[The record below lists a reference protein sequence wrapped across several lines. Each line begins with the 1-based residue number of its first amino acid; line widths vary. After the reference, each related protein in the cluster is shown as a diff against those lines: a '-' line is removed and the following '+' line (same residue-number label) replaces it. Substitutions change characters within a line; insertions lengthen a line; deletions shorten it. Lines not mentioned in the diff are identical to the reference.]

1 MLKLQD
7 NRFII
12 IDIIVIYLNSEQ
24 ANFRQIHTEMQSN

>member
-1 MLKLQD
+1 MLKLED

-24 ANFRQIHTEMQSN
+24 ANSGKFTLKCS